1 MPEYPGRIET
11 PGRRRRFRDE
21 GDGSECPIFFGK
33 WDIQSRPQYPEI
45 FRAVLSVPGNSE
57 PSPVSDRTVPVSRCF
72 FYDTA
77 RVMKSSA
84 LRRTRAGRRWI
95 DVFSLQACVCAC
107 ELHSS
112 LYCCLYPFFRVNRRF
127 FFAGLRL
134 AVWSTVIMSRRSM
147 WWSMSLRGWRTYS
160 SRTGRRIRAATPAV
174 NPPL

>member
-1 MPEYPGRIET
+1 MSLVPEYPGRIET

-21 GDGSECPIFFGK
+21 GDGSECPIFQRK
-33 WDIQSRPQYPEI
+33 WDIQSRPQYPGT
-45 FRAVLSVPGNSE
+45 FRAVPGVRQNC
-57 PSPVSDRTVPVSRCF
+57 PGIPVF

>member
-1 MPEYPGRIET
+1 MSHFPEKMGTFRGRLIT
-11 PGRRRRFRDE
+11 
-21 GDGSECPIFFGK
+21 
-33 WDIQSRPQYPEI
+33 IQSSQYPE
-45 FRAVLSVPGNSE
+45 FRAVPG
-57 PSPVSDRTVPVSRCF
+57 VRQTVPVSRCF
-72 FYDTA
+72 MTLPVSEIF
-77 RVMKSSA
+77 R
-84 LRRTRAGRRWI
+84 LRRARAGGGGSTFFFAGGVVRRP
-95 DVFSLQACVCAC
+95 C

-112 LYCCLYPFFRVNRRF
+112 LYCRLYPFFRVNRRF